1 MEKQVIEAIKK
12 IAIEFINTNW
22 NVPFEGFDK
31 LFHWILD
38 ADSSIDDNTTLDEYI
53 ELIRKDNSLMY
64 SGWIIRE
71 IALWHND
78 KFGFLDCK
86 ILNIEIN
93 GNPTELVKIQFIDE
107 VEFGRYQQKTTRYFD
122 IYEGGYTEYVKR
134 QKTID
139 VWEEVS

>member
-12 IAIEFINTNW
+12 LAIEFINTNW

-31 LFHWILD
+31 LFDWILD

-53 ELIRKDNSLMY
+53 ELIRTDNTLSY

-78 KFGFLDCK
+78 KFGFLDCR

-93 GNPTELVKIQFIDE
+93 GNPTELIKIIFDNGNYIKDI
-107 VEFGRYQQKTTRYFD
+107 RYFD

-134 QKTID
+134 QKTIEF
-139 VWEEVS
+139 WEAV

>member
-12 IAIEFINTNW
+12 LAIEFIGANW
-22 NVPFEGFDK
+22 NVPFDGFDK

-53 ELIRKDNSLMY
+53 RIIQDDDKLMY
-64 SGWIIRE
+64 SGWIIKE
-71 IALWHND
+71 IALWNND
-78 KFGFLDCK
+78 RFGFLDCR

-93 GNPTELVKIQFIDE
+93 GNPAELIKIIFDNGNYI
-107 VEFGRYQQKTTRYFD
+107 KNTRYFD
-122 IYEGGYTEYVKR
+122 IYEGGYTEYIKK

-139 VWEEVS
+139 VWEEVQ

>member
-1 MEKQVIEAIKK
+1 MEKQVTEAIKK
-12 IAIEFINTNW
+12 LAIEFINANW
-22 NVPFEGFDK
+22 NVPYNGFDK
-31 LFHWILD
+31 LFDWILD

-78 KFGFLDCK
+78 KFGFLDCR

-93 GNPTELVKIQFIDE
+93 GSPTELIKIIFDNGNYIKD
-107 VEFGRYQQKTTRYFD
+107 TRYFD

-139 VWEEVS
+139 VWEEVN

>member
-12 IAIEFINTNW
+12 LAIEFIGANW
-22 NVPFEGFDK
+22 NVPYNGFDK

-38 ADSSIDDNTTLDEYI
+38 ADSSIDNNTTLDEYI

-93 GNPTELVKIQFIDE
+93 GNPTELIKIIFDNGNYIKDI
-107 VEFGRYQQKTTRYFD
+107 RYFD

-134 QKTID
+134 KKTID
-139 VWEEVS
+139 VWEEV

>member
-1 MEKQVIEAIKK
+1 MEKQVTEAIKK
-12 IAIEFINTNW
+12 LAIEFINANW
-22 NVPFEGFDK
+22 NVPYNGFDK
-31 LFHWILD
+31 LFDWILD

-53 ELIRKDNSLMY
+53 ELIKKDNSLMY

-78 KFGFLDCK
+78 KFGFLDCR

-93 GNPTELVKIQFIDE
+93 GSPTELIKIIFDNGNYI
-107 VEFGRYQQKTTRYFD
+107 KHTRYFD

-134 QKTID
+134 QKVID

>member
-12 IAIEFINTNW
+12 LAIEFINAYW
-22 NVPFEGFDK
+22 NVPYNGFDK
-31 LFHWILD
+31 LFDWILD

-78 KFGFLDCK
+78 KFGFLDCR

-93 GNPTELVKIQFIDE
+93 GNPTELIKIIFDNGNYIKDI
-107 VEFGRYQQKTTRYFD
+107 RYFD

-139 VWEEVS
+139 VWEEVK